1 VTAIPK
7 ESETTPCDAPKAIL
21 PQPPATM
28 SAVPKN
34 SANPL
39 RHMFTASAFMLSSLP
54 NQFSLQELQGK
65 REEVLAV
72 GMKHGV
78 G

>member
-1 VTAIPK
+1 
-7 ESETTPCDAPKAIL
+7 
-21 PQPPATM
+21 M
-28 SAVPKN
+28 SAVPEN